1 MQAATVFMAIV
12 ERNEASFSE
21 SVLGCV
27 IYF

>member
-12 ERNEASFSE
+12 ELNETSFSK
-21 SVLGCV
+21 SVLECD

>member
-12 ERNEASFSE
+12 QLNEASLSK
-21 SVLGCV
+21 SVLECD